1 MFTRYGAGSRFADTL
16 RSMATLREPR
26 ERACAVATLLIA
38 TLMASSVAFY
48 NGYPTVY
55 PDTGAYLGLHN
66 HGDRS
71 IFYSLFLAPLRL
83 THTLW
88 SAVLLQSLLVVYLLR
103 IVLREV
109 FSIKSRLEFLA
120 IIGLLCML
128 TSLPWGTAYLMADI
142 FTPMLVLGLFML
154 AFGFA
159 GLTGWERCFVVA
171 LTFVALVVHYSHLP
185 LALGLVTAGGI
196 ARWMRKRYS
205 GSAKPH
211 LALPT
216 IVVTVGLVAVVI
228 SNYLMFGLATLSP
241 GGSVF
246 LLARLIENGPAVEY
260 LRENCPMRHY
270 AACALLDRMPMTST
284 QFLWSGNNPFRKLGL
299 MGQKK
304 EGLEIVIGTIE
315 EYPLWVF
322 CDASADTFRQLVRS
336 NTGGGLNS
344 WATNNNPAVP
354 LRSLFP
360 AEFASYMNS
369 RQNRGQFDHMRGI
382 RYLDACFLVFSIF
395 YCVLVGIL
403 LAFDRRWLPVQFLI
417 TVGVAILLH
426 AFVTGA
432 ISEPIDRYG
441 GRIIWLIPLIAIA
454 LWRKVVDER
463 YAPICAIRSRG
474 NRRPRPT

>member
-1 MFTRYGAGSRFADTL
+1 
-16 RSMATLREPR
+16 MATLREPR

-109 FSIKSRLEFLA
+109 FSIRSRLEFLA

-205 GSAKPH
+205 GGAKPH

-246 LLARLIENGPAVEY
+246 VLARLIENGPAVAY
-260 LRENCPMRHY
+260 LRANCPRRQY
-270 AACALLDRMPMTST
+270 AVCADLARMPMSESG
-284 QFLWSGNNPFRKLGL
+284 FLWSQDGPISKLHFIG
-299 MGQKK
+299 
-304 EGLEIVIGTIE
+304 ERTEATEIVTGTIKS
-315 EYPLWVF
+315 YPMWVLR
-322 CDASADTFRQLVRS
+322 DAIADTLRQLVR
-336 NTGGGLNS
+336 NRTGDGLQS
-344 WATNNNPAVP
+344 RAEKQNPTVLLQKLYPGDFEAY
-354 LRSLFP
+354 L
-360 AEFASYMNS
+360 NS
-369 RQNRGQFDHMRGI
+369 RQNRGELVRMRAI
-382 RYLDACFLVFSIF
+382 PDLDSIF
-395 YCVLVGIL
+395 LLISLGGCCL
-403 LAFDRRWLPVQFLI
+403 LAKLFAASRRWLPVELMG
-417 TVGVAILLH
+417 TVGFAILLN

-432 ISEPIDRYG
+432 LAEPLDRYG
-441 GRIIWLIPLIAIA
+441 SRVIWLVPLIAIA
-454 LWRKVVDER
+454 SWRT
-463 YAPICAIRSRG
+463 A
-474 NRRPRPT
+474 NPRLTSS